1 MKKANERLARWGLAA
16 LTVGVG
22 VDAGAT
28 VLYSSDFSGA
38 SNGNLAG
45 QQGFNQTGTTTTN
58 PIQVNGGVVSLG
70 TSGQDVSAPL
80 ASSVTAGTSAYISTL
95 VNVSAAQAT
104 GDYFVHLAN
113 TTAGTLFQDRL
124 FVKSSGTGYV
134 LGLQASSSGVVYGT
148 TVLPFNTATR
158 IVTRYDVVS
167 GDQNDVGYIYVNPTG
182 TDESTNTP
190 YLAATTFAVAEN
202 TQTLSG
208 VNLRQGTAS
217 SAPTLTVDDLT
228 VATTFA
234 DAVNPGTTVVPEPA
248 GLAVLGI
255 AGVTAL
261 GRRRRK

>member
-1 MKKANERLARWGLAA
+1 MNMVSRNLARWGVAA
-16 LTVGVG
+16 LALGAA

-45 QQGFNQTGTTTTN
+45 QQGFAQTGSTATN
-58 PIQVNGGVVSLG
+58 PIQVNSGVVSLG

-80 ASSVTAGTSAYISTL
+80 ASSVTTGGTAYISTL
-95 VNVSAAQAT
+95 VNVSAAQAS

-182 TDESTNTP
+182 TDENTNSP

-202 TQTLSG
+202 TQTLAA
-208 VNLRQGTAS
+208 VNLRQGAAG

-234 DAVNPGTTVVPEPA
+234 DAVNPGVTVVPEPA
-248 GLAVLGI
+248 GLASLCLI
-255 AGVTAL
+255 SAAGL

>member
-1 MKKANERLARWGLAA
+1 MTKGKKNVARWSAGMLALA
-16 LTVGVG
+16 GAM
-22 VDAGAT
+22 DAGAT
-28 VLYSSDFSGA
+28 VLYSSDFSGTT
-38 SNGNLAG
+38 NGNLAG
-45 QQGFNQTGTTTTN
+45 QAGFVQTGASAVT
-58 PIQVNGGVVSLG
+58 PIQVNSGVVSIG
-70 TSGQDVSAPL
+70 TSGQDISANL
-80 ASSVTAGTSAYISTL
+80 ASSVTTGGSGYLSTL

-113 TTAGTLFQDRL
+113 TTAGTAFQDRL

-167 GDQNDVGYIYVNPTG
+167 GDLNDIGYIYVNPVG
-182 TDESTNTP
+182 TDESTNVP

-202 TQTLSG
+202 TQTLG
-208 VNLRQGTAS
+208 AVNLRQGTAS

-248 GLAVLGI
+248 GLALVGL
-255 AGVTAL
+255 AGAAGMV
-261 GRRRRK
+261 RRRRK